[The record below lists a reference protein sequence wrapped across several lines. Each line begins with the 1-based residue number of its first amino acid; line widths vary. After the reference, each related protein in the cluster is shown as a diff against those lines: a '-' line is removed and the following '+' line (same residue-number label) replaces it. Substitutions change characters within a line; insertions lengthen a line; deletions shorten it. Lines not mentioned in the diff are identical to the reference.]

1 MCVEKRAE
9 EGEAGRGK
17 MSEVDIRDIIIGDIL
32 VKKRRVDRGQD
43 RKRITED
50 SILVKREEVIA
61 ETAI

>member
-1 MCVEKRAE
+1 
-9 EGEAGRGK
+9 
-17 MSEVDIRDIIIGDIL
+17 MSEVDITDIRGDIL

-50 SILVKREEVIA
+50 SILVKKEEMIA